1 MMSSASSSSY
11 FFSLLRHLIEIHT
24 NKDDLILDPFA
35 GSGTSIQSARELGR
49 KYIGIEINPEYIKLI
64 EKRLAQNEISF

>member
-1 MMSSASSSSY
+1 MNKIICGDC
-11 FFSLLRHLIEIHT
+11 LIELGKIPDASV
-24 NKDDLILDPFA
+24 KDDLILDPFA

-64 EKRLAQNEISF
+64 EKRLEQGVFNG